1 MTVVGERIWTG
12 ENAAYPSASFMDV
25 IPRGD
30 VRKFLGMGFK
40 NGAKGSRTKSQTY
53 EHNYESPQA

>member
-25 IPRGD
+25 KPGCD
-30 VRKFLGMGFK
+30 VRRLLGGGFK
-40 NGAKGSRTKSQTY
+40 NVAKGPRTKALTCG
-53 EHNYESPQA
+53 HNCE